1 MKAEAP
7 LRKLAAITIWE
18 AVGTL
23 VSTDEERRR
32 DEQMVMMEKLE
43 SFRAFP
49 ESCHY
54 RVGFIILLD
63 TFWIP
68 TTEVTH
74 MLESL
79 LKTLWT
85 LSTNDIFLFSLF
97 RIICVVCLQN
107 HKNNHQDL
115 TRAPRGREGRATGI
129 LGSMNDWNFCLTTEA
144 ICLLTVKAQR
154 WIHGTM

>member
-1 MKAEAP
+1 MKLEGWISSQQQKVEGVYFKYNISKEYLANGLWDGTIYAHLPPSQPASLAAMKAEAP

-63 TFWIP
+63 TF
-68 TTEVTH
+68 
-74 MLESL
+74 
-79 LKTLWT
+79 
-85 LSTNDIFLFSLF
+85 
-97 RIICVVCLQN
+97 
-107 HKNNHQDL
+107 
-115 TRAPRGREGRATGI
+115 
-129 LGSMNDWNFCLTTEA
+129 
-144 ICLLTVKAQR
+144 
-154 WIHGTM
+154 

>member
-1 MKAEAP
+1 
-7 LRKLAAITIWE
+7 
-18 AVGTL
+18 
-23 VSTDEERRR
+23 
-32 DEQMVMMEKLE
+32 MMEKLE

-54 RVGFIILLD
+54 RVGLVILLD

-79 LKTLWT
+79 LKTFWT
-85 LSTNDIFLFSLF
+85 LSTNYIFLLSLF
-97 RIICVVCLQN
+97 RIICVVCLQS

-115 TRAPRGREGRATGI
+115 TRAPRGREGKATGI
-129 LGSMNDWNFCLTTEA
+129 LGSMNDWNFCLTAEA
-144 ICLLTVKAQR
+144 ICLITVKAQR
-154 WIHGTM
+154 WIHWDYVESNLDYFINWSTVQISTCLWLSSTYFYCCFFKI